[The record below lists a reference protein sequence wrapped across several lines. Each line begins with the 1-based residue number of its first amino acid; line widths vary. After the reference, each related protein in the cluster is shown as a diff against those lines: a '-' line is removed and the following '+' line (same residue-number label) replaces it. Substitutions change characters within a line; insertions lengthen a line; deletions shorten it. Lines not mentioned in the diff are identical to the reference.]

1 MSKYRRMLGNM
12 QFIKAICIEELI
24 KNKAMNS
31 KEIAVILTKEIGIE
45 FESSEVI
52 QILSL
57 FPKEF
62 ELAGFNDSGSIWCLT
77 KSAVLK
83 VGLFDEIEN

>member
-1 MSKYRRMLGNM
+1 MSKYRSMLGNM
-12 QFIKAICIEELI
+12 QFIKAICIEELV

-31 KEIAVILTKEIGIE
+31 KEIAVVLTTEIGID

-62 ELAGFNDSGSIWCLT
+62 ELIGFNDSGSIWSLT
-77 KSAVLK
+77 KSAFFK
-83 VGLFDEIEN
+83 VGLLDEIEN